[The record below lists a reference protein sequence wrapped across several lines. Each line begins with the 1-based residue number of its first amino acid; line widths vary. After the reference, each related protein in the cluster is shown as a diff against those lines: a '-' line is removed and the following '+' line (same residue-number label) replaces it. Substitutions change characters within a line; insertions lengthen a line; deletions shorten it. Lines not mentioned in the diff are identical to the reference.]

1 MLKHSLNKNLL
12 DLEKDKMILTAE
24 QIQENWDTLMEYIN
38 QYIQGDRKQ
47 QLLDFYQKYE
57 DRIILMPAAH
67 KKEYHNAF
75 PGGYVEHVNRV
86 IRCAIKQY
94 ELWKEEGAYMD
105 TFTLEELVF
114 SALNHDLGKM
124 GSEDED
130 SYIPQTDQWR
140 KDKLGEDYMFN
151 NKVPFASVPDR
162 GLYLLQSHGIRYSF
176 NEMVAIQTHDG
187 LYDEA
192 NKKYLFSFMP
202 EQKPRTSL
210 PFILHQA
217 DLMAARIEFEREW
230 FPKFRADVKP
240 TQPKNNFKLET
251 KSKKP
256 STQQKALGSIKSE
269 GLKNLFDNL

>member
-1 MLKHSLNKNLL
+1 MN
-12 DLEKDKMILTAE
+12 LTAE
-24 QIQENWDTLMEYIN
+24 QIQGNWVELLAYIDKYVSDPRKEKLREFYEQYAERLM
-38 QYIQGDRKQ
+38 
-47 QLLDFYQKYE
+47 
-57 DRIILMPAAH
+57 LMPAAH

-75 PGGYVEHVNRV
+75 PGGYVEHVLRV
-86 IRCAIKQY
+86 IRCAEKQY
-94 ELWKEEGAYMD
+94 NLWEEEGADMT
-105 TFTLEELVF
+105 TFTMEELIF

-124 GSEDED
+124 GDEVEE

-162 GLYLLQSHGIRYSF
+162 GLFLLQSHGIQYTF
-176 NEMVAIQTHDG
+176 NEMIAIQTHDG

-192 NKKYLFSFMP
+192 NKKYLLNFMP

-230 FPKFRADVKP
+230 LPKLQGNVD
-240 TQPKNNFKLET
+240 TQK
-251 KSKKP
+251 KSFTLGTNKSAPVTSAAK
-256 STQQKALGSIKSE
+256 SKALGSIKSE
-269 GLKNLFDNL
+269 GLKNMLDNL